1 MFTFKRGNTMLKE
14 SDILHENGAYWIMK
28 DKHEGKTTYTIMLNG
43 LTHSE
48 SIDGV
53 TYPDLSIAKARC
65 DYMALRKLK

>member
-1 MFTFKRGNTMLKE
+1 MLKE
-14 SDILHENGAYWIMK
+14 SDILHQIGAYWVMR
-28 DKHEGKTTYTIMLNG
+28 DKHEGQRTYTIMKDG

-65 DYMALRKLK
+65 DYMALRGLK